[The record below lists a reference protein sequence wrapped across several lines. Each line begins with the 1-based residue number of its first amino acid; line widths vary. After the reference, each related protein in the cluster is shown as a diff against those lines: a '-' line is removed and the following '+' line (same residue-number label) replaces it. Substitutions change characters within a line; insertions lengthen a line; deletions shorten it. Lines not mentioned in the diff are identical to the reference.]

1 MSPALVAT
9 AVLAAL
15 ILAIWIGHQFRSL
28 LPDRRLNEET
38 KDTVKLT
45 MGLIGTMAA
54 LLLGLLVSSAKASYD
69 AERTQV
75 TQMTAKIVFL
85 NRVLNL
91 YGPESKDTRRQLRAS
106 MEDAIERLWPKDTN
120 KAADITPNIEAGDS
134 VYFSIQ
140 KLAPANEI
148 QQKLKVVAET
158 TVAELAQL
166 RAVLIAQA
174 ETSISPPLLIVVVSW
189 LFIIFASFSLL
200 APPNAIANISL
211 FISSLAVAGAIF
223 LLLELDRP
231 FEGLIRIP
239 SREMAKATNQ
249 ITS

>member
-1 MSPALVAT
+1 MNPALVAT

-15 ILAIWIGHQFRSL
+15 VLAIWIGHQFRRL
-28 LPDRRLNEET
+28 LPERRLNEET
-38 KDTVKLT
+38 KDTVKLA

-75 TQMTAKIVFL
+75 TQMTAKVVFL
-85 NRVLNL
+85 TRVLSL
-91 YGPESKDTRRQLRAS
+91 YGPETGETRRQLHAS
-106 MEDAIERLWPKDTN
+106 IEDAVERLWPRSKN
-120 KAADITPNIEAGDS
+120 RAVDITPNIQAGDS
-134 VYFSIQ
+134 VFFSIQ
-140 KLAPANEI
+140 ALSPTNET
-148 QQKLKVVAET
+148 QQKLKAIAET

-166 RAVLIAQA
+166 RALLIAQA
-174 ETSISPPLLIVVVSW
+174 ESSISPPLLVVVISW

-200 APPNAIANISL
+200 APPNKTANIAL

-239 SREMAKATNQ
+239 NREMVKAMDQ
-249 ITS
+249 ITN

>member
-1 MSPALVAT
+1 MNPLYVAL
-9 AVLAAL
+9 AVLGAL
-15 ILAIWIGHQFRSL
+15 ILAIWIGHLFRRQ

-45 MGLIGTMAA
+45 IGLIGTMAA

-91 YGPESKDTRRQLRAS
+91 YGPETRDTRRQLHVS
-106 MEDAIERLWPKDTN
+106 IEDAIERLWPKS
-120 KAADITPNIEAGDS
+120 KGRAVDITPNIEAGDS

-140 KLAPANEI
+140 ALSPANET
-148 QQKLKVVAET
+148 QQKLKTIAET

-166 RAVLIAQA
+166 RALLIAQA
-174 ETSISPPLLIVVVSW
+174 ESSISAPLLVVVISW

-200 APPNAIANISL
+200 APPNKTATVAL
-211 FISSLAVAGAIF
+211 FISSLAVGGAIF
-223 LLLELDRP
+223 LLLELDGP

-239 SREMAKATNQ
+239 NREMAKAMDQ
-249 ITS
+249 ITN